1 MLAIIVCSMINFMI
15 EIKEKLESQQRTKR
29 EQNFN
34 QSRTRCNSFQPM
46 LLNSKFL
53 HKKMRFRWSL
63 FLSDK
68 EKNKS
73 GSRAYLSSKHK
84 NVF

>member
-1 MLAIIVCSMINFMI
+1 MC
-15 EIKEKLESQQRTKR
+15 
-29 EQNFN
+29 
-34 QSRTRCNSFQPM
+34 
-46 LLNSKFL
+46 
-53 HKKMRFRWSL
+53 FRWSL

-84 NVF
+84 NVFLNFRLEFEQNILFGIRVVNYSVLWKFI